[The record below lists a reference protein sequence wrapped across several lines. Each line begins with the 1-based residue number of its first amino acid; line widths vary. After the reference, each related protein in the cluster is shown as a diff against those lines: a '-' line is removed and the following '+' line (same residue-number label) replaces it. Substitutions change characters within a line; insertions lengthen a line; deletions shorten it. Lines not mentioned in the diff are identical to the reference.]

1 MITSQACKE
10 GGTEILR
17 VQASGEGSPVLANN
31 QLVEG
36 EGERGHDEGEGVT
49 LFHPAPTSLGE
60 FPYLLG
66 VVPLLHL
73 PGALQVRAVMTSGFN
88 APTPHNP
95 H

>member
-1 MITSQACKE
+1 MGRPAQSQ
-10 GGTEILR
+10 
-17 VQASGEGSPVLANN
+17 P
-31 QLVEG
+31 VEG

-49 LFHPAPTSLGE
+49 LSHPAPTSLGE

-73 PGALQVRAVMTSGFN
+73 PGALQVRAVMPSGFH